1 MGFLDHTTNNI
12 IVDAVLTDTGRRKL
26 ADASTGGLKII
37 KYAFADNEV
46 DYTLL
51 EKYGEIVGKEKIEK
65 NTPIFEAS
73 TSLGEEHYSLLKDES
88 TGAMQ
93 QILVSESSSTST
105 GADLTIQV
113 VGKNYLVGTYNFS
126 IYFNSNVITPP
137 SSFSGNIYN
146 SGISSNIRVV
156 NTSRDVS
163 ATGGEISF
171 TFDFVKQPNNTFAA
185 GTIKEAHVVVKSDS
199 GTMSNAA
206 NFPLTFS

>member
-12 IVDAVLTDTGRRKL
+12 IVDAVLTDTGRKKL
-26 ADASTGGLKII
+26 ADASTGGLNII

-88 TGAMQ
+88 TGLMQ
-93 QILVSESSSTST
+93 QILVEQVTST
-105 GADLTIQV
+105 GAVALKIQITA
-113 VGKNYLVGTYNFS
+113 KNYLVGTYNFD
-126 IYFNSNVITPP
+126 IYYNSNIISPY
-137 SSFSGNIYN
+137 SYSGSVYS
-146 SGISSNIRVV
+146 SGISSNINVV
-156 NTSRDVS
+156 SKTQAQSS
-163 ATGGEISF
+163 SGGGDLVMTFEFEKNAASGF
-171 TFDFVKQPNNTFAA
+171 TT
-185 GTIKEAHVVVKSDS
+185 GTIKEAHIVVKSDS

-206 NFPLTFS
+206 NFPITFS